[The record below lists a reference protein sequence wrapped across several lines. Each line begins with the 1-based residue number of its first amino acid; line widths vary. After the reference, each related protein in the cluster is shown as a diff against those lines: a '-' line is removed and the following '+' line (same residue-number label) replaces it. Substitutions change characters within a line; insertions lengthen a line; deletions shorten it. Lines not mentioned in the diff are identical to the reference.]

1 MAAPTLEPAD
11 PDRFW
16 HAEGKMKVSVQDTY
30 ALDEVPDA
38 FGRTEVARRSGPRVS
53 TLPSTVSM
61 LEGTTR

>member
-1 MAAPTLEPAD
+1 
-11 PDRFW
+11 
-16 HAEGKMKVSVQDTY
+16 MKVSVQDTY

-38 FGRTEVARRSGPRVS
+38 FGRTEVARRSGPRVI